1 MNNLRMRKDNLLLR
15 VLELD
20 KVSAGGIHLVAGKPG
35 RARTLSAQVVSKG
48 ELVDDKIEGVDIGD
62 RVVISSLAG
71 QDLSYDSDG
80 HTLSGL
86 EIGVDYRAV
95 RADEVLCVLGDEV
108 SYG

>member
-1 MNNLRMRKDNLLLR
+1 M
-15 VLELD
+15 
-20 KVSAGGIHLVAGKPG
+20 AGKPG

-80 HTLSGL
+80 HT
-86 EIGVDYRAV
+86 
-95 RADEVLCVLGDEV
+95 
-108 SYG
+108 